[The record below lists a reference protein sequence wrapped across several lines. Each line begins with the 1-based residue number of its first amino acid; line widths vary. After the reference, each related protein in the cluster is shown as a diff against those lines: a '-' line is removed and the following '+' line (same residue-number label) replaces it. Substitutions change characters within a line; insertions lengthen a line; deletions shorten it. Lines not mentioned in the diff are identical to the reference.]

1 MFMAVKTINITKEAY
16 ETLAS
21 NKNTGESFSQLILR
35 THKKKGD
42 INRFIGA
49 WSHIPDKVVEEMK
62 NDIEDMRKRSS
73 KRLLERIKGI

>member
-1 MFMAVKTINITKEAY
+1 MAVKTITVTKEAY

-21 NKNTGESFSQLILR
+21 NKNNGESFSQLILR

-42 INRFIGA
+42 ISRFIGA